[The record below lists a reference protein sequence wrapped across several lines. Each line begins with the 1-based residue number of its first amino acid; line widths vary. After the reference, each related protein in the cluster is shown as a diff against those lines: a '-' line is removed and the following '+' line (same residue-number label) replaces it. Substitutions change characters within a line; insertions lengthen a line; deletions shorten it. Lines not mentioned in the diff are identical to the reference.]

1 MKTGSG
7 DSRPSG
13 RCVAH
18 SQTLD
23 LLLFVKQ
30 NISEP
35 RLYGPLFDVKN
46 KMGRGWGEEP
56 SFDPP
61 PKEIDGLNKKPVIA
75 GRQYLVKCSFGCI

>member
-13 RCVAH
+13 RWVAQC
-18 SQTLD
+18 QTLD
-23 LLLFVKQ
+23 FLLFVKQ

-35 RLYGPLFDVKN
+35 RLYGPRFGVKN
-46 KMGRGWGEEP
+46 KMGRGWGEES
-56 SFDPP
+56 SFNPP
-61 PKEIDGLNKKPVIA
+61 PKGIDGLNKKPVIA